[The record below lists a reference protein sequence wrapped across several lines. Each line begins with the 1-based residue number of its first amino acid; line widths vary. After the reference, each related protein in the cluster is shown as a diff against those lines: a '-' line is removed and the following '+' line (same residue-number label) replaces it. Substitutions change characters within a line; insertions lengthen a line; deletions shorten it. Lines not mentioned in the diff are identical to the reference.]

1 MLTRVSMVDRFF
13 YVSLDRAASDAA
25 CAAGYPVVHVPALG
39 NGTKSRVYQAKY
51 GVAVSLIKQGAAFVF
66 LEMDVWLKTNLLPV
80 LVSDHDLVIGFHQ
93 DNPFM
98 MNIGLYYIAAN
109 ERTEALFK
117 TMLSYLVRN
126 PGSFDQVGRGGR
138 ELCAAA
144 GRLQTPATFASTH
157 SGTPDAHSPRLHR
170 L

>member
-13 YVSLDRAASDAA
+13 YVSLDSAASAAA
-25 CAAGYPVVHVPALG
+25 CAAGYPVVHVPSLS

-51 GVAVSLIKQGAAFVF
+51 GVAVSLIKQGASFVF

-109 ERTEALFK
+109 ERTEALFS
-117 TMLSYLVRN
+117 TMMSYLVRH
-126 PGSFDQVGRGGR
+126 PGSFDQVGGSR
-138 ELCAAA
+138 EHCAAA
-144 GRLQTPATFASTH
+144 RRLCQCP
-157 SGTPDAHSPRLHR
+157 
-170 L
+170 